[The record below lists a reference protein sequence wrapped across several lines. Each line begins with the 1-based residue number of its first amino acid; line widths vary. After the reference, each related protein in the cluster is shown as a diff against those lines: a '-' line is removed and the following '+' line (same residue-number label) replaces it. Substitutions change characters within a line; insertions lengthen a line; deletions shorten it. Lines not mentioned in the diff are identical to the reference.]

1 MSGHR
6 NFGIMSRPEVL
17 SGSSN
22 SRPATRD
29 NYASRDLKSFYRLP
43 PQSILHGEEIADS
56 PLHVGALC
64 FVVAFG
70 SAIAVLFGVGLC
82 VLRFVGL

>member
-1 MSGHR
+1 MTHWRSTNVRTSLGGFEH
-6 NFGIMSRPEVL
+6 
-17 SGSSN
+17 SSA
-22 SRPATRD
+22 RYRADTP
-29 NYASRDLKSFYRLP
+29 RDLKSFYRLP

-56 PLHVGALC
+56 PFHVGALC